1 MDEAFQIILNANVA
15 AMEECRDKG
24 LACAPAYLAL
34 FRHAS
39 ERYIELVESD
49 EEAIRQIRGVLDEIQ
64 GK

>member
-1 MDEAFQIILNANVA
+1 MGSPGAY
-15 AMEECRDKG
+15 KG

-34 FRHAS
+34 FRHAT

-64 GK
+64 AK